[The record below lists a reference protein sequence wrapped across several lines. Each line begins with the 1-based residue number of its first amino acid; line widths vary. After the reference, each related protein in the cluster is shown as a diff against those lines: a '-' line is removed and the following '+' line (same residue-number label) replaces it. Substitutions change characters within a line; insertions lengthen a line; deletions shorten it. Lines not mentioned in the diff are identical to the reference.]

1 MCACEFIVTWLSHVV
16 LVVVFV
22 VVVVVRLMQKQIK
35 LAVACAEKSWEQGKR
50 RVVSDPRKE
59 EVRIYV

>member
-1 MCACEFIVTWLSHVV
+1 MCACEFIMTWLSHV

-22 VVVVVRLMQKQIK
+22 VVVRLMQEQIK
-35 LAVACAEKSWEQGKR
+35 LAVACAEKSWEQGRR

>member
-1 MCACEFIVTWLSHVV
+1 MTWLSHV

-22 VVVVVRLMQKQIK
+22 VVVRLMQEQIK
-35 LAVACAEKSWEQGKR
+35 LAVACAEKSWEQGRR